1 MAKSKTKSSILRF
14 AQQDYSLHSSHPSFA
29 QRTPR
34 PLSRSSSLV
43 LQDSP
48 SRDSTP
54 PRPKVAFAD
63 IAGASREVRVYP
75 KGKKRDMQR
84 KPPAANPPPSPTSNE
99 WDEGSSGSTRPHR
112 PSEELSSGSSPRGSF
127 PGFGNP
133 NLRLSADLLSVTGQ
147 GLPTVCPI
155 GETTSIGVDTSSPL
169 MKGKAP
175 SGSTTQQVLY
185 TLNLLY

>member
-84 KPPAANPPPSPTSNE
+84 KPPAANPPPSPTLM
-99 WDEGSSGSTRPHR
+99 DETKVLLVVPGLIVPQKTSLLGLVHVV
-112 PSEELSSGSSPRGSF
+112 PSRVLETLT
-127 PGFGNP
+127 
-133 NLRLSADLLSVTGQ
+133 SV
-147 GLPTVCPI
+147 
-155 GETTSIGVDTSSPL
+155 
-169 MKGKAP
+169 
-175 SGSTTQQVLY
+175 
-185 TLNLLY
+185 